1 MLSNLRKFSN
11 SKLAAALVFLI
22 ALPFVFMGMNGFGGG
37 NSNNIA
43 KINKTNVTT
52 QEFMDYLNESGI
64 SQQVIRNNLN
74 KNIIEELLSGLIST
88 KLIDLEVKNFD
99 LSITEITVLRKIK
112 TNKNFQDEN
121 NLFQRTKYEK
131 FLLSNNMS
139 APMFELQLKNRE
151 LQKQLFDFIGAGTI
165 TPDFLNQKKFEEQ
178 NKTVD
183 IQYLAMENFYKKKDN
198 FTDLDMQEFV
208 EENKDQLKSEYIDFK
223 YAVLNPK
230 NLTGLEEFNE
240 EFFNEIDNIENKI
253 SQGNTFETILKNIK
267 VNIIEIKEYTPTSTK
282 KNNEDKIYSRRS
294 INIDLIEDGDNFLL
308 YSITNKYDQGP
319 NLKEDNTKK
328 ELMELVYQKSK
339 FDFNKNILE
348 KIQKKEFDNN
358 KFLEMSNNNIKSV
371 SLNSINDDN
380 TFEENSVKML
390 FSLPINSFTL
400 VNDIANKIYLVKIV
414 NSKNNTFNKNDD
426 NYLKFV
432 SNQNTKNKKSILQS
446 YDLLLNSKYQV
457 ELNQKTIDRVKN
469 YFK

>member
-1 MLSNLRKFSN
+1 
-11 SKLAAALVFLI
+11 
-22 ALPFVFMGMNGFGGG
+22 
-37 NSNNIA
+37 
-43 KINKTNVTT
+43 
-52 QEFMDYLNESGI
+52 
-64 SQQVIRNNLN
+64 
-74 KNIIEELLSGLIST
+74 
-88 KLIDLEVKNFD
+88 
-99 LSITEITVLRKIK
+99 
-112 TNKNFQDEN
+112 
-121 NLFQRTKYEK
+121 
-131 FLLSNNMS
+131 
-139 APMFELQLKNRE
+139 
-151 LQKQLFDFIGAGTI
+151 
-165 TPDFLNQKKFEEQ
+165 
-178 NKTVD
+178 
-183 IQYLAMENFYKKKDN
+183 
-198 FTDLDMQEFV
+198 MQEFV